1 MATIKLCEKAEEI
14 KLEKNKKELT
24 EETSYYIS
32 QISKIIYYFRI
43 QNFDYALRKM
53 TDMLDGLSGF
63 FDKAQKSGNEW
74 TEYGIFTD
82 ANFLNVLLSS
92 LLEAQNNKDYI
103 LLADIYEVQFL
114 SLLFKMEEV
123 LLYDEIICFDK
134 NKFDETVSIIANKEK
149 QLAEYLKALSHPDNL
164 KEKGYDVEFTAC
176 GAMTLSLYDKGKR
189 FYLHSNCNVYQ
200 EAFELANSWYK
211 EDKSKYIVYG
221 LGFGY
226 HIGALN
232 NLDDNI
238 TIEIFESDLNT
249 IQLACAYSGIGNI
262 LKSANVNLRYD
273 PNFSKLSERLKSVDN
288 DTEFVIHY
296 PSLRS
301 IQNKDS
307 REDLEEYF
315 LQYSS
320 VKNQL
325 HLLNGNF
332 IENIKRY
339 DDSVESLD
347 KDFNGKD
354 VFIIAAGPSL
364 DKNYQLLKSRLNN
377 SIILATGTVFRKL
390 IREGIKPDY
399 FIVTDANPRVYAQ
412 IQGMEQLDIPMI
424 YLSTAFKGFA
434 ENYQGK
440 KYIVLQNGYEK
451 AEEYASVNKM
461 KLFETGGSVSTTAL
475 DVAIKL
481 KSKRV
486 IFLGLDLAFTE
497 NYVHASDTSRREL
510 VSTDD
515 LEQVNDIYGKS
526 IYTSRSFIIY
536 KKWIENHILNVDDIE
551 LINATE
557 GGALIK
563 GMRNVRLQEFL
574 NENYS

>member
-1 MATIKLCEKAEEI
+1 MEK
-14 KLEKNKKELT
+14 KNKVLS
-24 EETSYYIS
+24 EETSYYIC

-43 QNFDYALRKM
+43 QNYDYALRKM
-53 TDMLDGLSGF
+53 TEVLTGLGGF
-63 FDKAQKSGNEW
+63 FGKVQQNGTNWSD
-74 TEYGIFTD
+74 YGIFTD
-82 ANFLNVLLSS
+82 YNSLNDLLTS
-92 LLEAQNNKDYI
+92 LLESQKNKDYI
-103 LLADIYEVQFL
+103 LLADIYEAQLLPF
-114 SLLFKMEEV
+114 LFKIEEV
-123 LLYDEIICFDK
+123 LLYEENVYFDK
-134 NKFDETVSIIANKEK
+134 NKYDEALSVISNKDIP
-149 QLAEYLKALSHPDNL
+149 LAADLKALSHPDNL
-164 KEKGYDVEFTAC
+164 KEKGYDVEYTAC
-176 GAMTLSLYDKGKR
+176 GAMTISLYDKGKR
-189 FYLHSNCNVYQ
+189 IYLHSNCNVYQ
-200 EAFELANSWYK
+200 EAFALANSWYR
-211 EDKSKYIVYG
+211 EDKSTYIVYG
-221 LGFGY
+221 LGLGY
-226 HIGALN
+226 HIEALT
-232 NLDDNI
+232 NLDNNI

-249 IQLACAYSGIGNI
+249 IQLACAYSGIGN
-262 LKSANVNLRYD
+262 LLRSANVKLQYD
-273 PNFSKLSERLKSVDN
+273 PNFSKLSERLKSVYN

-332 IENIKRY
+332 RENTKRY
-339 DDSVESLD
+339 DDSVDALD
-347 KDFNGKD
+347 KDFYGKD
-354 VFIIAAGPSL
+354 VFIVAAGPSL
-364 DKNYQLLKSRLNN
+364 DKNFRLLKNRINS

-390 IREGIKPDY
+390 IREGIRPDY

-412 IQGMEQLDIPMI
+412 IQGLEQLDIPMI
-424 YLSTAFKGFA
+424 YLSTAFKGFT

-451 AEEYASVNKM
+451 AEEYATVNNM
-461 KLFETGGSVSTTAL
+461 KLFDTGGSVSTTAL

-481 KSKRV
+481 KSKRI

-515 LEQVNDIYGKS
+515 LEQVNDINGKS
-526 IYTSRSFIIY
+526 IYTSRSFLIY
-536 KKWIENHILNVDDIE
+536 KKWIENHIRNISDIE

-563 GMRNVRLQEFL
+563 GMRNVKLQDFL
-574 NENYS
+574 HENYDKSGL

>member
-1 MATIKLCEKAEEI
+1 MEK
-14 KLEKNKKELT
+14 KNKVLS
-24 EETSYYIS
+24 EETSYYIC

-43 QNFDYALRKM
+43 QNYDYALRKM
-53 TDMLDGLSGF
+53 TEVLTGLGGF
-63 FDKAQKSGNEW
+63 FGKVQENGTEW
-74 TEYGIFTD
+74 SDYGIFTD
-82 ANFLNVLLSS
+82 YNSLNDLLTS
-92 LLEAQNNKDYI
+92 LLESQKNKDYI
-103 LLADIYEVQFL
+103 LLADIYEAQLLPF
-114 SLLFKMEEV
+114 LFKIEEV
-123 LLYDEIICFDK
+123 LLYEENVYFDK
-134 NKFDETVSIIANKEK
+134 NKYDEALSVISNKDI
-149 QLAEYLKALSHPDNL
+149 QLAADLKALSHPDNL
-164 KEKGYDVEFTAC
+164 KAKGYDVEYTAC
-176 GAMTLSLYDKGKR
+176 GAMTISLNDKGKR
-189 FYLHSNCNVYQ
+189 IYLHSNCNVYQ
-200 EAFELANSWYK
+200 EAFVLANSWYR
-211 EDKSKYIVYG
+211 EDKSTYIVYG
-221 LGFGY
+221 LGLGY
-226 HIGALN
+226 HIEALT
-232 NLDDNI
+232 NLDNNI

-249 IQLACAYSGIGNI
+249 IQLACAYSGLGNI
-262 LKSANVNLRYD
+262 LRAANVKLQYD
-273 PNFSKLSERLKSVDN
+273 PNFSKLSDRLKSVYN

-332 IENIKRY
+332 RENSKRY
-339 DDSVESLD
+339 DDSVDALD
-347 KDFNGKD
+347 KDFYGKD
-354 VFIIAAGPSL
+354 VFIVAAGPSL
-364 DKNYQLLKSRLNN
+364 DKNFRLLKNRLNN

-390 IREGIKPDY
+390 IREGITPDY

-412 IQGMEQLDIPMI
+412 IQGLEQLDIPMI

-451 AEEYASVNKM
+451 AEEYAATNNM
-461 KLFETGGSVSTTAL
+461 KLFDTGGSVSTTAL

-515 LEQVNDIYGKS
+515 LEQVNDINGKS
-526 IYTSRSFIIY
+526 VYTSRSFLIY
-536 KKWIENHILNVDDIE
+536 KKWIENHIRNVSDIE

-563 GMRNVRLQEFL
+563 GMRNVKLQDFL
-574 NENYS
+574 YENYCKSGL